1 MEKRKLEAD
10 AKLILI
16 LFGFNPLD
24 WCRRDNGELVVINPI
39 GQKFVYSPEEIS
51 KLSDKALVKKESAL
65 PKPKADPKPKHK
77 TVHPK
82 VKLGA

>member
-24 WCRRDNGELVVINPI
+24 WCRRDTGELVVINPI
-39 GQKFVYSPEEIS
+39 GQKFVYSPEQLND
-51 KLSDKALVKKESAL
+51 LSEKALAKKDSQHQ
-65 PKPKADPKPKHK
+65 KPKAESKPKAMPSK
-77 TVHPK
+77 ETP
-82 VKLGA
+82 GE

>member
-10 AKLILI
+10 AKLILV

-39 GQKFVYSPEEIS
+39 GQKFVYSPEQLND
-51 KLSDKALVKKESAL
+51 LSEKALAKRDAEHQKPKKAIL
-65 PKPKADPKPKHK
+65 PKEK
-77 TVHPK
+77 TEE
-82 VKLGA
+82 

>member
-10 AKLILI
+10 AKLILV

-39 GQKFVYSPEEIS
+39 GQKFVYSPEQLND
-51 KLSDKALVKKESAL
+51 LSEKALAKKDAAKAE
-65 PKPKADPKPKHK
+65 PKPVLKAAPPKGKS
-77 TVHPK
+77 
-82 VKLGA
+82 LD